1 MSTLPSIN
9 THTSNSIFSPKK
21 QQIPPPSNYIG
32 NSNTNSNSPTN
43 RSSLSTIR
51 LQQINSEKSF
61 NPDLTQQYPVLVQ
74 NNCKPISDPDS
85 NSNSN
90 VSISKNISEDIL
102 NLALFTVEM
111 SFVEFNAI
119 SIEKLLSNDYAQIV
133 PNCWATNILV
143 YYKQLENPIKVIE
156 KKYNR

>member
-1 MSTLPSIN
+1 MSTLPSIHTPN
-9 THTSNSIFSPKK
+9 TNTIFSPKK
-21 QQIPPPSNYIG
+21 PQIPIPSNYSSNNG
-32 NSNTNSNSPTN
+32 NNSNTNSPTN

-61 NPDLTQQYPVLVQ
+61 NSDYTQQYPILVQ
-74 NNCKPISDPDS
+74 NTKPISDPD
-85 NSNSN
+85 SN

-111 SFVEFNAI
+111 SFAEYNAI

-133 PNCWATNILV
+133 PNCWAINILV
-143 YYKQLENPIKVIE
+143 YYKQLGT
-156 KKYNR
+156 KKSF

>member
-9 THTSNSIFSPKK
+9 THVSNTIFSPKK
-21 QQIPPPSNYIG
+21 PQIPPPSNYIG
-32 NSNTNSNSPTN
+32 NSNSNSPTN
-43 RSSLSTIR
+43 NRTSLSTIR
-51 LQQINSEKSF
+51 LQQINSEKNF
-61 NPDLTQQYPVLVQ
+61 NSDYTQQYPILVQ
-74 NNCKPISDPDS
+74 NNSKQISDPDTNSNS

-111 SFVEFNAI
+111 SFAEYNSI

-133 PNCWATNILV
+133 PNCWAINILV
-143 YYKQLENPIKVIE
+143 YYK
-156 KKYNR
+156 KYNR